1 MERDRILRRRREQ
14 EENKEIEGMIRRVV
28 KIEMERRIR

>member
-1 MERDRILRRRREQ
+1 MERDRILRRRREY